1 MVVTRDWGKGNGM
14 MKIQWYRLKEE
25 VLRILSVA
33 SLSGPVT
40 SALATKTP
48 SIDSEKLK
56 RQHSKTRNVWSVF
69 WISFTRPGRQSRK

>member
-14 MKIQWYRLKEE
+14 MKIQSYRLKE

-56 RQHSKTRNVWSVF
+56 RQHSKTRNVWSLF
-69 WISFTRPGRQSRK
+69 RTSFSSPGRQSRK